1 MNNRAMA
8 LFQKTTLV
16 YAVVLLF
23 MFFFNKYMMAFV
35 APLYSSFLYLV
46 YFKRDVWNTNRKSLL
61 FFDMAIL
68 VWMVFDLIFTPFLSS
83 NAIIDQSSWLGV
95 SAYILVYLLFVI
107 NMVMNFFMVFSKYG
121 KLRYLTMNFL
131 FILVIFS
138 VFQPFLVKEFRLD
151 SVDTFQYI
159 LFLIGA
165 LMMLT
170 YVSLLISYFF
180 RLRLVFHNVEDY
192 DFMYLAMLFY
202 FLGSF
207 LGFVRIIF
215 IDNFM
220 TADFLYFV
228 EVGCVSLFPVLAF
241 YRFNLP
247 TFMLLEPKYV
257 GVNLDN
263 KIGFMDFVP
272 MFMVGF
278 IIVLTYFLD
287 ILPKSNMIVIMFT
300 VFLYLHFDLTFYS
313 KSLKN
318 QVLEKEYRVNLETE
332 RMVVEQGEKL
342 ISVKNELSSLINID
356 RLTML
361 HTLDYLYHIADKVLN
376 PEREEFS
383 LLLINVDGF
392 KNINNMYGNE
402 YGDELLIEIAVRLK
416 KEFEGEMHVLRIGG
430 DLFALGCK
438 TSSYDNLNLI
448 YSKAIEVLSRLYKLN
463 GRFMNV
469 SFNCGCARF
478 PQDALNIEELLQ
490 MANIALL
497 EAKRQRHTKRLVYYY
512 SALGVNIFSR
522 NQLEQQI
529 KNIDFER
536 EMLIYYTPQI
546 DVNTE
551 TMVALTVDLNWG
563 NTKFKNF
570 TAEDVMVFA
579 EQTGVI
585 SKLMNWYINKLA
597 NDIAPKIYA
606 GFRVE
611 RISIRLLQSSMD
623 LVKLLPLSI
632 QVFKDK
638 QLPTSMLEFEIH
650 NDELSRHYYKHPE
663 LLQDIKEKNIGLSLS
678 EFGVGFASLAHI
690 KNTGVYKVVISDSVL
705 ESLDLDER
713 DLLVVK
719 SIITVAKGMGF
730 KVLCNGVNRISQ
742 YLIVKDFG
750 ADLISGDYIAE
761 RLTST
766 SFWDKYFKETEEHHV
781 V

>member
-1 MNNRAMA
+1 MA
-8 LFQKTTLV
+8 LFHKATLV
-16 YAVVLLF
+16 YALVLLF
-23 MFFFNKYMMAFV
+23 VFFIDKYTMSFV
-35 APLYSSFLYLV
+35 APIYSAFLYVV
-46 YFKRDVWNTNRKSLL
+46 YFKRDIWSTNRKNIL
-61 FFDMAIL
+61 FFDMAIFT
-68 VWMVFDLIFTPFLSS
+68 WIIFDLILTPFISTFPLV
-83 NAIIDQSSWLGV
+83 DQSLWMAV
-95 SAYILVYLLFVI
+95 SAYILVYSLFII
-107 NMVMNFFMVFSKYG
+107 NMISNFFNLFLKFG
-121 KLRYLTMNFL
+121 KLRYITMNVL
-131 FILVIFS
+131 FILVSFI
-138 VFQPFLVKEFRLD
+138 VLHPFLNKEFSLD
-151 SVDTFQYI
+151 SIDTFQYI
-159 LFLIGA
+159 LFFVGA
-165 LMMLT
+165 ILMLA
-170 YVSLLISYFF
+170 YVSLLGAYFF
-180 RLRLVFHNVEDY
+180 RIRPVYEHTEDY
-192 DFMYLAMLFY
+192 DFLYLAMLFY
-202 FLGSF
+202 FMGSF

-215 IDNFM
+215 VDQFF
-220 TADFLYFV
+220 TADILYFL
-228 EVGCVSLFPVLAF
+228 ETAFLSMFPVFAF

-247 TFMLLEPKYV
+247 TFMVLEPKFV
-257 GVNLDN
+257 GVNLN
-263 KIGFMDFVP
+263 SKIGFFEFVP
-272 MFMVGF
+272 MFVVGF
-278 IIVLTYFLD
+278 VIVLTYVFD
-287 ILPKSNMIVIMFT
+287 VLPKSNLIFIMFV
-300 VFLYLHFDLTFYS
+300 VFLYLHMDLSFYA

-332 RMVVEQGEKL
+332 RMVVEQAEKL
-342 ISVKNELSSLINID
+342 IAVKKELSTLINID

-361 HTLDYLYHIADKVLN
+361 HTLDYLYHISPRILN
-376 PEREEFS
+376 AEREEFS

-402 YGDELLIEIAVRLK
+402 YGDELLIEIAMRLK
-416 KEFEGEMHVLRIGG
+416 REFGDEMYVLRIGG

-448 YSKAIEVLSRLYKLN
+448 YAHVIEILSQPYKVN
-463 GRFMNV
+463 GRYMNV

-490 MANIALL
+490 MSNIALL
-497 EAKRQRHTKRLVYYY
+497 EAKRLRHTKRLVYYY
-512 SALGVNIFSR
+512 SALGFNIFSR
-522 NQLEQQI
+522 NLLEQQI

-546 DVNTE
+546 DVSNE
-551 TMVALTVDLNWG
+551 SMVALTVDLNWG

-585 SKLMNWYINKLA
+585 TKLMNWYINKLA
-597 NDIAPKIYA
+597 NDIAPRIYE

-650 NDELSRHYYKHPE
+650 NDELSRHYYEHPE
-663 LLQDIKEKNIGLSLS
+663 LLQDIKEKGIGLSLS

-690 KNTGVYKVVISDSVL
+690 KNTGVYKVVISDSVV

-750 ADLISGDYIAE
+750 CDLISGDYVAE
-761 RLTST
+761 QQTSRQ
-766 SFWDKYFKETEEHHV
+766 FWQKYFSNAEVEADHV
-781 V
+781 A

>member
-1 MNNRAMA
+1 
-8 LFQKTTLV
+8 
-16 YAVVLLF
+16 
-23 MFFFNKYMMAFV
+23 
-35 APLYSSFLYLV
+35 
-46 YFKRDVWNTNRKSLL
+46 
-61 FFDMAIL
+61 
-68 VWMVFDLIFTPFLSS
+68 
-83 NAIIDQSSWLGV
+83 
-95 SAYILVYLLFVI
+95 
-107 NMVMNFFMVFSKYG
+107 
-121 KLRYLTMNFL
+121 
-131 FILVIFS
+131 
-138 VFQPFLVKEFRLD
+138 
-151 SVDTFQYI
+151 
-159 LFLIGA
+159 
-165 LMMLT
+165 
-170 YVSLLISYFF
+170 
-180 RLRLVFHNVEDY
+180 
-192 DFMYLAMLFY
+192 
-202 FLGSF
+202 
-207 LGFVRIIF
+207 
-215 IDNFM
+215 
-220 TADFLYFV
+220 
-228 EVGCVSLFPVLAF
+228 
-241 YRFNLP
+241 
-247 TFMLLEPKYV
+247 
-257 GVNLDN
+257 
-263 KIGFMDFVP
+263 
-272 MFMVGF
+272 
-278 IIVLTYFLD
+278 
-287 ILPKSNMIVIMFT
+287 MIVIMFT

>member
-1 MNNRAMA
+1 MA

-16 YAVVLLF
+16 YAVVLLSV
-23 MFFFNKYMMAFV
+23 FFLNKYMMGFV
-35 APLYSSFLYLV
+35 APLYSAFLYFV
-46 YFKRDVWNTNRKSLL
+46 YFKRDIWNTNRKNLL
-61 FFDMAIL
+61 FFDMAIFIWIVL
-68 VWMVFDLIFTPFLSS
+68 DLIFTPLLSS
-83 NAIIDQSSWLGV
+83 SPLIDQTMWMGV
-95 SAYILVYLLFVI
+95 SAYILVYFLFI
-107 NMVMNFFMVFSKYG
+107 AHMIMNFFFVFQKYG
-121 KLRYLTMNFL
+121 KLRFVIMNLL
-131 FILVIFS
+131 FIIVCFS
-138 VFQPFLVKEFRLD
+138 VFQPFLIKEFRLD
-151 SVDTFQYI
+151 SIDTFQYI

-165 LMMLT
+165 FMMVT
-170 YVSLLISYFF
+170 YVSLIGTYFF
-180 RLRLVFHNVEDY
+180 RLRPVFAQMEDY

-202 FLGSF
+202 FIGSF

-215 IDNFM
+215 TDNYLVADLLFFIE
-220 TADFLYFV
+220 TAFL
-228 EVGCVSLFPVLAF
+228 SLFPVLAF
-241 YRFNLP
+241 YRLNLT

-257 GVNLDN
+257 GVNLEN
-263 KIGFMDFVP
+263 KIGFFEFVP

-278 IIVLTYFLD
+278 TIVLTYVID
-287 ILPKSNMIVIMFT
+287 ILPKHNMIFIMFM
-300 VFLYLHFDLTFYS
+300 VFIYLHIDLSFYS

-342 ISVKNELSSLINID
+342 IAVKNELSSLINVD

-361 HTLDYLYHIADKVLN
+361 HTLDYLYHISPKILN

-402 YGDELLIEIAVRLK
+402 YGDELLIEIAMRLK
-416 KEFEGEMHVLRIGG
+416 KEFSEEMYVLRIGG

-448 YSKAIEVLSRLYKLN
+448 YSKVVEILGRPYKLN

-497 EAKRQRHTKRLVYYY
+497 EAKRMRHTKRLIYYY

-546 DVNTE
+546 DVHTQA
-551 TMVALTVDLNWG
+551 MVALTVDLNWG

-570 TAEDVMVFA
+570 TAEDVMIFA

-585 SKLMNWYINKLA
+585 SKLMSWYINKLA
-597 NDIAPKIYA
+597 NDIAPRIYE

-611 RISIRLLQSSMD
+611 RICIRLLQSSMD
-623 LVKLLPLSI
+623 LVKLLPLAI
-632 QVFKDK
+632 QVFKEK
-638 QLPTSMLEFEIH
+638 QLPISMLEFEIH
-650 NDELSRHYYKHPE
+650 NDELSRHYYEHPE
-663 LLQDIKEKNIGLSLS
+663 LLQDIKERSIGLSLS
-678 EFGVGFASLAHI
+678 EFGVGFASLSHI
-690 KNTGVYKVVISDSVL
+690 KNTGVYKVVISESVV

-713 DLLVVK
+713 DLLVVN

-730 KVLCNGVNRISQ
+730 RVLCNGVNRISQ

-750 ADLISGDYIAE
+750 CDLISGDYFAE
-761 RLTST
+761 KLTNYN
-766 SFWDKYFKETEEHHV
+766 FWNKYLIEVEAEHV